1 MSRTSAM
8 PASSLLRE
16 ILRENPHLKDQR
28 SKENWIVL
36 LESVLSGHHVFG
48 RIDREGLVRFF
59 SLSLFPSFVLVIFV
73 LIEFSVYRIFRTP
86 MITRLRLSGSMC
98 LKTILIRVEPS
109 YCGR

>member
-59 SLSLFPSFVLVIFV
+59 FFIVISLFRTCYFCT
-73 LIEFSVYRIFRTP
+73 YRIFRLP
-86 MITRLRLSGSMC
+86 HI
-98 LKTILIRVEPS
+98 
-109 YCGR
+109 